1 MIAGEFAVLEPRKKL
16 AVMAVNRFVSTTIE
30 KQEDLT
36 VSLVNFNLM
45 DLSWKF
51 HDHEVYIDTQD
62 KRVHFVESAMSVAL
76 LYLEESCIPWEPF
89 KLTVKSELDDESG
102 IKYGLGSSAAVT
114 VSVVEAILTMF
125 MPHDVTK
132 DLVFRLS
139 ALSHAKTQGNGSGAD
154 VAASSFGGVLQYASF
169 QAYWLNEQYKKADRL
184 VDLVDRNWPYLSL
197 RPLNVPEDI
206 YICIGWTGKPAST
219 PKLVDQVLQ
228 LKHDKRD
235 RFDAFLEASER
246 AVSKFMNGMEEEN
259 IDLILEGIKENRQ
272 ALRQVGEDAHVMIE
286 TPQLTTLCDLAE
298 TYGGAGKPSGAGGGD
313 SGIAFMPTEESVQK
327 LKDAWKQAGI
337 KPLDLIIHKK

>member
-1 MIAGEFAVLEPRKKL
+1 MIAGEFAVLEPHKKL

-30 KQEDLT
+30 KQEACS

-45 DLSWKF
+45 DLAWGF
-51 HDHEVYIDTQD
+51 QDNEVHIDTRD

-76 LYLEESCIPWEPF
+76 LYLEESRIPWEPF

-125 MPHDVTK
+125 MPHDVTRE
-132 DLVFRLS
+132 LVFRLG

-169 QAYWLNEQYKKADRL
+169 QAYWLNEQYKKTDRL
-184 VDLVDRNWPYLSL
+184 LDLVEAEWPYLSL
-197 RPLNVPEDI
+197 RPLNVPKDI

-228 LKHDKRD
+228 LKQDKRD
-235 RFDAFLEASER
+235 RFDAFLQASER
-246 AVSKFMNGMEEEN
+246 AVDKFINGMEEEN

-272 ALRQVGEDAHVMIE
+272 ALRTVGEDANVMIE

-298 TYGGAGKPSGAGGGD
+298 AHGGAGKPSGAGGGD
-313 SGIAFMPTEESVQK
+313 SGIAFMPTEESAHQ
-327 LKDAWKQAGI
+327 LQNAWKQAGI